1 VTPRTL
7 ASALVILGSFAAG
20 AALASDWP
28 SSYARP
34 AERGADLYAKY
45 CQTCHGERA
54 AGDGPT
60 ARALVNGVPDF
71 SRGFGEVDRDA
82 LVRSI
87 VRGKGAMPAFEQALK
102 QQKSWSGDVKEFAK
116 AVLDHMD
123 RLGRSAPPPRD
134 EPSPPP
140 DDEEGDAP

>member
-1 VTPRTL
+1 MTSR
-7 ASALVILGSFAAG
+7 SFAFVLVTAG
-20 AALASDWP
+20 TFAASWAAASEWP
-28 SSYARP
+28 STYARP

-60 ARALVNGVPDF
+60 ARALVRGVPDF
-71 SRGFGEVDRDA
+71 SQGFGDLDREA

-87 VRGKGAMPAFEQALK
+87 VRGKGAMPSFEQALK
-102 QQKSWSGDVKEFAK
+102 QQKAWSGDVKEFAK

-123 RLGRSAPPPRD
+123 RLGRSAPPPS
-134 EPSPPP
+134 EEAPPP
-140 DDEEGDAP
+140 AEDAEGDAP